1 MAGVTTKPRVVYNK
15 EEKTA
20 ETRVF
25 LWDNP
30 ELKRAF
36 HELVQKEKV
45 QKH

>member
-1 MAGVTTKPRVVYNK
+1 MAGTTTVPRIVYNK

-20 ETRVF
+20 KTRVF

-36 HELVQKEKV
+36 REATQKEKA
-45 QKH
+45 KR